1 MKHNDLV
8 LDISL
13 NELDSDECRE
23 INGGLFGIDDIIIGI
38 VVGAAIEVMS
48 DWDNFKAGL
57 SGHPPV
63 KK

>member
-1 MKHNDLV
+1 MNNNL
-8 LDISL
+8 IQNSSL
-13 NELDSDECRE
+13 KELNNDECKK
-23 INGGLFGIDDIIIGI
+23 INGGLFGLDDIIVGI
-38 VVGAAIEVMS
+38 VVGAAIEIMS